1 LDLSGSGL
9 GPFILEGI
17 GNCLRKAKSLLC
29 IHLSGN
35 PGLTKEMQD
44 SLTQRIKCRPKED
57 MERFSRINNLVSKVM
72 KKVSTKNKNLESVKH
87 LVDRH

>member
-1 LDLSGSGL
+1 
-9 GPFILEGI
+9 
-17 GNCLRKAKSLLC
+17 
-29 IHLSGN
+29 
-35 PGLTKEMQD
+35 MQD